1 MTIVYGTVFV
11 VLHQRA
17 DRELISDLDELIEIV
32 DAGGSP
38 AFEAEIARE
47 RSGPDSTIA
56 HLRLW
61 SESAE
66 VVASIGFAEADSGA
80 ILDVRAQGADG
91 EHGLRSLPRETGVA
105 EVRVASGRTAAN
117 FILELGQSLGEV
129 EALLA
134 ALRNGIFVALPTL
147 LLLGGPIGWFMA
159 RRALRGVEVVTATAL
174 RIADGA
180 IEERVPVGSH
190 GDELDRL
197 ALAFNGMLDRIA
209 SLITGMREVTDNL
222 AHDLRTPLA
231 RMRVAAERSAT
242 HAAGQ
247 EEGRALAGTM
257 TEECD
262 RMLQILNSTLEIA
275 EAQAGA
281 TPLRLE
287 GVDLSALAAE
297 AIDLFTTLAEDAGV
311 ALRFEGVD
319 HCIVRADRSRVQRI
333 VGNLLD
339 NALKF
344 TGAGGTVTLRVT
356 ADGNWVTLD
365 VQDTGIGVQPVQLPR
380 IFERFFRGDG
390 SRSGLGNGLGLSL
403 ARAFARAHGGDLTAV
418 STLGKGS
425 VFTLRLR
432 CPPA

>member
-197 ALAFNGMLDRIA
+197 ALAFNGMLDRIE

-242 HAAGQ
+242 HAAGH

-281 TPLRLE
+281 ATLVLE
-287 GVDLSALAAE
+287 DVDLAAVAEE
-297 AIDLFTTLAEDAGV
+297 AHEIFGTLAEDAGV
-311 ALRFEGVD
+311 ALVFEP
-319 HCIVRADRSRVQRI
+319 HPPCAVRADRGRVQRI
-333 VGNLLD
+333 VANLID

-344 TGAGGTVTLRVT
+344 TPAGGRVTLRVAE
-356 ADGNWVTLD
+356 ADAWVTFE
-365 VQDTGIGVQPVQLPR
+365 VKDTGLGIAPTELPR
-380 IFERFFRGDG
+380 VFERFYRGDR
-390 SRSGLGNGLGLSL
+390 SRTGLGSGLGLSL

-418 STLGKGS
+418 STPGVGS
-425 VFTLRLR
+425 VFTLRLKR
-432 CPPA
+432 NAA